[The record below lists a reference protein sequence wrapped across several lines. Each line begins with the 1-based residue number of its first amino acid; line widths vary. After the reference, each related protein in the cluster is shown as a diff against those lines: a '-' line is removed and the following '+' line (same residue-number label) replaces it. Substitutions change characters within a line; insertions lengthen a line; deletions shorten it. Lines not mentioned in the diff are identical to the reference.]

1 MLYGQRIC
9 YNAWLALTSSSDEG
23 FAKETDTTEGAVTG
37 AGLSCASV
45 GMVSTLPVTG
55 CGV

>member
-1 MLYGQRIC
+1 MC
-9 YNAWLALTSSSDEG
+9 VALTSSSDEG
-23 FAKETDTTEGAVTG
+23 FPKETETTEGAVTG

-45 GMVSTLPVTG
+45 GMASTLPVMG